1 MPGHNGNAER
11 LARLLA
17 ETGGVLDRSLAD
29 KIYTKRDEA
38 ALRHIFRVASSLDSL
53 VIGEPQI
60 VGQLKSAFRLAQ
72 QGNTAGPMMHRV
84 MDRAMSVSKR
94 VRTETDIARE
104 VVSVGR
110 AGVEL
115 VRQVVGDL
123 KGRSALL
130 IGAGQHGKIVARALL
145 ISDSMNSLSP
155 TERLSALLN
164 SPTSTTAA
172 RFRFKRWTGTSTA
185 WTSSSAVRE
194 RVGISSR
201 EGDVA
206 PALAKRRGRP
216 LVMIDL
222 AVPRNIDPSVNDLRG
237 VYRFDIDDLAQ
248 FAGRGKKSRLDA
260 AEVAERIVERATERH
275 WKQIM
280 GEQVNQEL
288 GRIVKGAEHI
298 RLGEMARIESLLA
311 SLPPEQSGAVDAM
324 TRAIVKKL
332 LHQPLHQLRAWA
344 EDGNIE
350 QAQALFRAFG
360 QDEDDDA

>member
-1 MPGHNGNAER
+1 M
-11 LARLLA
+11 
-17 ETGGVLDRSLAD
+17 
-29 KIYTKRDEA
+29 
-38 ALRHIFRVASSLDSL
+38 
-53 VIGEPQI
+53 
-60 VGQLKSAFRLAQ
+60 
-72 QGNTAGPMMHRV
+72 
-84 MDRAMSVSKR
+84 
-94 VRTETDIARE
+94 
-104 VVSVGR
+104 
-110 AGVEL
+110 EL

-123 KGRSALL
+123 NGRSALL

-145 ISDSMNSLSP
+145 DFGLDELVVANR
-155 TERLSALLN
+155 TFERAAELANIYNGSAIPLQEVDRYLHRVDIVVSSTGAGRYLL
-164 SPTSTTAA
+164 T
-172 RFRFKRWTGTSTA
+172 R
-185 WTSSSAVRE
+185 
-194 RVGISSR
+194 
-201 EGDVA
+201 GDVA

-360 QDEDDDA
+360 QDEGDDA